1 MILWRERELMETLLY
16 RLEQEQL
23 LLSSGRTRWLAR
35 AAREVDSVLAMIRQ
49 TEVLRAVAAD
59 EAASALGLEP
69 NPSLSALAERAAE
82 PWPAILL
89 EHRDAFLGYTR
100 QITELAAVN
109 RDLLTSGYRAARETL
124 LTLREGAQS
133 YAPDGSVILPE
144 QRQRL
149 IDRSI

>member
-23 LLSSGRTRWLAR
+23 LLASGRSRWLAR
-35 AAREVDSVLAMIRQ
+35 AAREVESVLTMIRQ

-59 EAASALGLEP
+59 EAAAELGLAP
-69 NPSLSALAERAAE
+69 NPSLTALSEKADE

-89 EHRDAFLGYTR
+89 EHRDAFLAYTR
-100 QITELAAVN
+100 QITELAAAN

-144 QRQRL
+144 PRQRL
-149 IDRSI
+149 VDRSI